1 LSSSD
6 SPRGPVVTAPPPPRE
21 IRLVTT
27 IRAIVPS
34 LVPTERRVAEA
45 LLAHSEAAA
54 GWSVA
59 DMAAAADV
67 SPAAV
72 VRASQSLGF
81 TGFNGL
87 RARLAQELA
96 GPAQPTVDAD
106 DAIAVVRGV
115 MAAGLSQI
123 EGTLAILD
131 AEELTAAVDALTPAR
146 RVLVSGTGDLGSVAT
161 YAALRFSLVGR
172 PAEAPIDPAA
182 VHAAAASLEAGC
194 VCLVLGQTGKSDL
207 TVRTASIAADRGA
220 TVIAITGW
228 ARAPIAEHADVHLV
242 LGVPDP
248 ALLPAPFAETRVGH
262 GLMVDALATA
272 VGLRLGRRGEEARA
286 ELRDVIVRDF
296 LHRRP
301 D

>member
-1 LSSSD
+1 
-6 SPRGPVVTAPPPPRE
+6 
-21 IRLVTT
+21 VTT
-27 IRAIVPS
+27 IRAILPS
-34 LVPTERRVAEA
+34 LVPTERRVAAA
-45 LLAHSEAAA
+45 LLARTEEAAA
-54 GWSVA
+54 WSVA
-59 DMAAAADV
+59 EIAAAAEV

-81 TGFNGL
+81 SGFNDL
-87 RARLAQELA
+87 RARLVRELS
-96 GPAQPTVDAD
+96 GPAAPIVDAD
-106 DAIAVVRGV
+106 DAAAVVRSLL
-115 MAAGLSQI
+115 AAGISQI
-123 EGTLAILD
+123 EGTLAIVD
-131 AEELTAAVDALTPAR
+131 PAAVTAAVDALAAAG
-146 RVLVSGTGDLGSVAT
+146 RVLVAGTGDLGSIAT
-161 YAALRFSLVGR
+161 YAALRFSLAGR
-172 PAEAPIDPAA
+172 PAESPIDPAA
-182 VHAAAASLEAGC
+182 IHAAAAGLRAGD

-262 GLMVDALATA
+262 QLMVDAIAVA
-272 VGLRLGRRGEEARA
+272 VGLALGPRGEEARA
-286 ELRDVIVRDF
+286 ELHDVIVRDF